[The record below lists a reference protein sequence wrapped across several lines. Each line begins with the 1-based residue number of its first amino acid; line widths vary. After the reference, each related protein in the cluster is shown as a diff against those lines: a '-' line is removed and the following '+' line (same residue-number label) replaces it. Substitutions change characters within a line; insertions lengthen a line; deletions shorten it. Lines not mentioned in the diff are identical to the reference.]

1 MSMPAL
7 DPTLAP
13 GLEPA
18 PALAAV
24 RTARRLLDALADST
38 MGMERDQIAGQLWA
52 LRKLELELQRRLH
65 ASWGIAP
72 PGGDAA

>member
-1 MSMPAL
+1 MSATPAP
-7 DPTLAP
+7 DPVLAP

-38 MGMERDQIAGQLWA
+38 AGMERDQIHGQLWA
-52 LRKLELELQRRLH
+52 LRRLELELQRRLE
-65 ASWGIAP
+65 AAWGIK
-72 PGGDAA
+72 